1 MRTYRKY
8 NWPELIASFE
18 ESGLSQTVF
27 CEQRQINPKYF
38 SQKRAAQLAKSESV
52 FAKVEV
58 TNVDKPSSSLAI
70 QVGRCCIQCPDDMPL
85 TAFVALVHQL
95 A

>member
-18 ESGLSQTVF
+18 ASDLTQTAF
-27 CEQRQINPKYF
+27 CEQNNINPKYF
-38 SQKRAAQLAKSESV
+38 SQKRAAHLSKSEKAFV
-52 FAKVEV
+52 KVEV
-58 TNVDKPSSSLAI
+58 ESAKASVALSI
-70 QVGRCCIQCPDDMPL
+70 QVGRCKVQCPHNMPL
-85 TAFVALVHQL
+85 TSFVALVHQL

>member
-18 ESGLSQTVF
+18 QSGLSQTAF
-27 CEQRQINPKYF
+27 CEQHQINPKYF
-38 SQKRAAQLAKSESV
+38 SQKRTAHLEKPENV
-52 FAKVEV
+52 FAKIEV
-58 TNVDKPSSSLAI
+58 NEAKKSSPVLDI
-70 QVGRCCIQCPDDMPL
+70 QVGRCRIQCPDDMPL
-85 TAFVALVHQL
+85 TDFVSLVHQL